1 MRPSSALSPSPPRFD
16 AGGATRQLEDRPGPG
31 WPDAEPPDDGTVRRA
46 GTGGRRPA
54 PSLVTPEARPDAM
67 AARRVVGAAAAS
79 TAGWSEE
86 AAWVARARAGDQDAF
101 AELFTRYERR
111 IYAFVYR
118 MMGNPEDAGDLT
130 QETFLKAYRA
140 LGRVPSG
147 RDEALNVNAWL
158 HRIAANACLDVL
170 RRRQLIRWVPWELA
184 KHDRPSRRRED
195 DPEDALLG
203 EQARGGVRRALAA
216 MSPRSR
222 QALVLRECAGLS
234 CEEIGAIM
242 GASRQAVKS
251 LLFRSREEFRR
262 CYARIADGASR

>member
-1 MRPSSALSPSPPRFD
+1 MRSSGTLFPSPRRLDAGVALRTPEDRLSRVRPDVELADDGTATRAGTDGDYPAPSPPAAE
-16 AGGATRQLEDRPGPG
+16 AGHD
-31 WPDAEPPDDGTVRRA
+31 PP
-46 GTGGRRPA
+46 
-54 PSLVTPEARPDAM
+54 S
-67 AARRVVGAAAAS
+67 RRVTGVAAAS
-79 TAGWSEE
+79 TAGSSEE
-86 AAWVARARAGDQDAF
+86 AAWVARARAGDQAAF
-101 AELFTRYERR
+101 AELYARYERR
-111 IYAFVYR
+111 IYSFVYR
-118 MMGNPEDAGDLT
+118 MMGNPEDACDLT

-147 RDEALNVNAWL
+147 RDEELHVNAWL

-195 DPEDALLG
+195 DPEGMLLG
-203 EQARGGVRRALAA
+203 EQARGGVRQALAA

-262 CYARIADGASR
+262 CYARTAGRALS

>member
-1 MRPSSALSPSPPRFD
+1 MS
-16 AGGATRQLEDRPGPG
+16 
-31 WPDAEPPDDGTVRRA
+31 
-46 GTGGRRPA
+46 
-54 PSLVTPEARPDAM
+54 
-67 AARRVVGAAAAS
+67 
-79 TAGWSEE
+79 SEE
-86 AAWVARARAGDQDAF
+86 AAWVARAKAGDQAAF

-111 IYAFVYR
+111 IYSFVYR
-118 MMGNPEDAGDLT
+118 MMGNADDAFDLT

-140 LGRVPSG
+140 LPKT
-147 RDEALNVNAWL
+147 DEELHVSAWL
-158 HRIAANACLDVL
+158 HRIASNACLDVL
-170 RRRQLIRWVPWELA
+170 RRRQLIRWVPWELV

-195 DPEDALLG
+195 DPEGTLLG

-251 LLFRSREEFRR
+251 LLFRGREEFRKL
-262 CYARIADGASR
+262 YTQLEGQP

>member
-1 MRPSSALSPSPPRFD
+1 MLSE
-16 AGGATRQLEDRPGPG
+16 Q
-31 WPDAEPPDDGTVRRA
+31 
-46 GTGGRRPA
+46 
-54 PSLVTPEARPDAM
+54 
-67 AARRVVGAAAAS
+67 
-79 TAGWSEE
+79 
-86 AAWVARARAGDQDAF
+86 AAWVGRARAGDRAAF
-101 AELFTRYERR
+101 AELYAHYERR
-111 IYAFVYR
+111 IYSFVYR
-118 MMGNPEDAGDLT
+118 TMGNHEDAAELT

-140 LGRVPSG
+140 LGKTD
-147 RDEALNVNAWL
+147 DELNVNAWL

-195 DPEDALLG
+195 DPEGMLLG

-262 CYARIADGASR
+262 CYARTAGRTAP